1 MYVNFNKIIKIKYKE
16 GVDPITILPNGDW
29 IDLRC
34 AEDTTLKAGE
44 FKYIPLGVAMQL
56 PEGFEAIV
64 VPRSSTFAKYGVLQT
79 NSIGV
84 IDNSYCGNNDWWHFP
99 ALAMRDTF
107 IPKNAR
113 ICQFRLLP
121 NQMNII
127 MQKVNNLSNNDRG
140 GLGSTGTN

>member
-16 GVDPITILPNGDW
+16 GIDPITILPNGDW

-64 VPRSSTFAKYGVLQT
+64 VPRSSTFAKYGILQT

-127 MQKVNNLSNNDRG
+127 MQKVNTLSNNDRG

>member
-1 MYVNFNKIIKIKYKE
+1 MYVNFNKTIKIKYKE

-64 VPRSSTFAKYGVLQT
+64 VPRSSTFAKYGILQT

-127 MQKVNNLSNNDRG
+127 MQKVNHLSSNDRG

>member
-16 GVDPITILPNGDW
+16 GVEPITILPNGDW

-127 MQKVNNLSNNDRG
+127 MQKVSHLSNNDRG

>member
-34 AEDTTLKAGE
+34 AEDTALKAGE

>member
-1 MYVNFNKIIKIKYKE
+1 MFNNFTKIINIKYKD
-16 GVDPITILPNGDW
+16 GVEHITVLPNGDW

-34 AEDTTLKAGE
+34 AEDTVLKAGE

-56 PEGFEAIV
+56 PDGFEAIV
-64 VPRSSTFAKYGVLQT
+64 VPRSSTFAKYGIIQT

-84 IDNSYCGNNDWWHFP
+84 IDNSYCGDNDWWHFP

-107 IPKNAR
+107 IPKNDR

-121 NQMNII
+121 NQMDIVTKTVEVLMN
-127 MQKVNNLSNNDRG
+127 KDRG
-140 GLGSTGTN
+140 GLGSTGRK

>member
-1 MYVNFNKIIKIKYKE
+1 MYVNFSKIIKIKYKE
-16 GVDPITILPNGDW
+16 GVEPITILPNGDW

-127 MQKVNNLSNNDRG
+127 MQKVNHL
-140 GLGSTGTN
+140 

>member
-1 MYVNFNKIIKIKYKE
+1 MYVNFNKTIKIKYKE

-64 VPRSSTFAKYGVLQT
+64 VPRSSTFDKYGVLQT
-79 NSIGV
+79 NSMGV

-127 MQKVNNLSNNDRG
+127 MQKVNLLSSNDRG

>member
-1 MYVNFNKIIKIKYKE
+1 MYVNFNKTIKIKYKE
-16 GVDPITILPNGDW
+16 GVAPITILPNGDW

-127 MQKVNNLSNNDRG
+127 MQKVNQLSNNDRG

>member
-1 MYVNFNKIIKIKYKE
+1 MYVNFNKTIKIKYKE

-79 NSIGV
+79 NSMGV

-127 MQKVNNLSNNDRG
+127 MQKVNLLSSNDRG

>member
-1 MYVNFNKIIKIKYKE
+1 MYVNFNKTIKIKYKE
-16 GVDPITILPNGDW
+16 GVDPITVLPNGDW

-127 MQKVNNLSNNDRG
+127 MQKVNHLSNNDRG
-140 GLGSTGTN
+140 GFGSTGTN

>member
-1 MYVNFNKIIKIKYKE
+1 MYVNFNKTIKIKYKE

-34 AEDTTLKAGE
+34 AEDTALKAGE

>member
-1 MYVNFNKIIKIKYKE
+1 MYLNFNKTIKIKYKE
-16 GVDPITILPNGDW
+16 GVNPITILPNGDW
-29 IDLRC
+29 VDLRC
-34 AEDTTLKAGE
+34 AEDTTLKVGE

-127 MQKVNNLSNNDRG
+127 MQKVNLLSNNDRG

>member
-1 MYVNFNKIIKIKYKE
+1 MYVNFNKTIKIKYKE

-34 AEDTTLKAGE
+34 AEDTTLKSGE

-64 VPRSSTFAKYGVLQT
+64 VPRSSTFAKYGILQT